1 MTSQPG
7 EQTITIYILSN
18 ISWSR
23 GNQTME
29 FGHVIEYNKI
39 TFFQKSYRKWGRE
52 TSWRPLFVFEKS
64 FTWGKSKWS
73 GA

>member
-7 EQTITIYILSN
+7 EQTITIYILPN

-29 FGHVIEYNKI
+29 SGHVIEYNKI

-52 TSWRPLFVFEKS
+52 TSSRPLFVFEKS
-64 FTWGKSKWS
+64 FTWGKS
-73 GA
+73 